1 MALRRPGRRDHD
13 EGVRFS
19 RTLTIALFIFS
30 ALLIAFDRPDSR
42 PGFLAVTRT
51 AITDVAAPLLDL
63 TARPIRAIGNI
74 GPYWRRQA
82 ELVEENANLQ
92 DQLTDTRYWR
102 DLALRLRDERDIY
115 REALNLTPAS
125 EQARIGAWV
134 LADPTGPFVRSRIV
148 GAGAGRG
155 VGEGNPVLNVY
166 GLVGHVVEV
175 GRRSSRVLLLTDLN
189 SRVPV
194 MADRSNARAV
204 LTGDNTNFPRL
215 DYLGRDADLQEGDRI
230 VTSGDDGIL
239 PRGLPVGTAA
249 RDRNGRWRVRL
260 FADNAPVDFVW
271 VLPYDRLPP
280 PEEDPVIDQDSIET
294 PGEIN
299 SPSPDQT
306 ADADSVPDSG
316 ETALMEDGE

>member
-1 MALRRPGRRDHD
+1 M
-13 EGVRFS
+13 RFS
-19 RTLTIALFIFS
+19 RTLTLTLFLIS
-30 ALLIAFDRPDSR
+30 GLLVAFDREETR
-42 PGFLAVTRT
+42 PPFLATVRS
-51 AITDVAAPLLDL
+51 ALTDTAAPLLDL
-63 TARPIRAIGNI
+63 TARPLRGIGNV
-74 GPYWRRQA
+74 GPYWRRQH
-82 ELVEENANLQ
+82 ELAVENAQLQ
-92 DQLTDTRYWR
+92 EELTETRYWR

-115 REALNLTPAS
+115 REALNLAPAG
-125 EQARIGAWV
+125 EQERIGAWV

-155 VGEGNPVLNVY
+155 VGEGDPVLNVY

-175 GRRSSRVLLLTDLN
+175 GRQSSRVLLLTDLN

-249 RDRNGRWRVRL
+249 LDRNGRWRVRL
-260 FADNAPVDFVW
+260 FSDNAPVDFVW
-271 VLPYDRLPP
+271 ILPYESLPP
-280 PEEDPVIDQDSIET
+280 PEDDPLPLDVETQPGTGDDTPEVAQADGPPDIGTGPDEAAVAEDE
-294 PGEIN
+294 G
-299 SPSPDQT
+299 
-306 ADADSVPDSG
+306 
-316 ETALMEDGE
+316 